1 MRNYEAPVV
10 ELVRLTCEDVI
21 TTSINTPEIPFGSE
35 ADQF

>member
-21 TTSINTPEIPFGSE
+21 TTSINTPESPFE
-35 ADQF
+35 DQF